1 MEVLDMIMKANEFSW
16 RLEEENIF
24 MPQSTHE
31 EK

>member
-1 MEVLDMIMKANEFSW
+1 MIMKANEFSW
-16 RLEEENIF
+16 RLAEENIL